1 MLEFFH
7 FKKAIPFMR
16 YGKITT
22 TISLATFVFAVL
34 ALIFNGLNLGV
45 DFTGG
50 TVMEVRYA
58 QAAPLDHI
66 RESVKATGFHEVSVQ
81 NFGST
86 QDVLAF
92 QVRKSVSK
100 SSPF

>member
-16 YGKITT
+16 YGKTT
-22 TISLATFVFAVL
+22 TAISLATFLFSVW
-34 ALIFNGLNLGV
+34 ALFFYGLNLGV

-58 QAAPLDHI
+58 QAAVMKPP
-66 RESVKATGFHEVSVQ
+66 SGGFILS
-81 NFGST
+81 GT
-86 QDVLAF
+86 QQTPDCWCNLC
-92 QVRKSVSK
+92 R
-100 SSPF
+100 